1 MRQQIKKKFLQS
13 CLRERDLLSEKLQLV
28 STGPN
33 HVERT
38 GSSLGVGEG
47 DRSHNVR
54 WGESVR
60 DDLKPI
66 EQAYEELKEEYKVTS
81 SNVLIHSLLSLSNS
95 KYFITHYMIFLS
107 LINLLLNFFLLTHHL
122 PTHILVLILTHQ
134 PLTFSQFHSIHYLS
148 TSTHLLLLH
157 SDMHF

>member
-107 LINLLLNFFLLTHHL
+107 LINLLLNFFLLTHSPTNSHTRSHSYSSTTYFLTISLYSL
-122 PTHILVLILTHQ
+122 PLHIH
-134 PLTFSQFHSIHYLS
+134 PSTF
-148 TSTHLLLLH
+148 TA
-157 SDMHF
+157 